1 MPTRKDIRLK
11 NYDYSHNGAYF
22 VTICTKN
29 KMCIFWEN
37 NDKYKPFAAEN
48 GDGTNVPDAIVKKCL
63 NHQCKYPKCFNPKCR
78 GAFRAPSQW
87 LDKNSF
93 I

>member
-11 NYDYSHNGAYF
+11 NYDYSQNGAYF

-37 NDKYKPFAAEN
+37 NDKYKPFTAEN
-48 GDGTNVPDAIVKKCL
+48 GDGSNGPDAIVKNVSTTNTSEKL
-63 NHQCKYPKCFNPKCR
+63 PKNEF
-78 GAFRAPSQW
+78 
-87 LDKNSF
+87 
-93 I
+93 